1 LKEIAD
7 ALGAPVTTAA
17 VSRDAALNLAYHH
30 RGNMNRYMAITKTR
44 RSPMMPSL
52 KTNLA
57 GRASKSNRDSR
68 TSSEPTQNA
77 RIKTSAIFFI
87 ARTTR
92 RQTGKRCAA
101 PAS

>member
-1 LKEIAD
+1 MMIVPPAIIK
-7 ALGAPVTTAA
+7 TCR
-17 VSRDAALNLAYHH
+17 SRQWFIPS
-30 RGNMNRYMAITKTR
+30 ITKTR

-92 RQTGKRCAA
+92 RQTGKRCGA